1 MEQKPQ
7 ILIVDDE
14 PIVLKR
20 LKTAL
25 EKTGYEVD
33 VCEDGQ
39 AAIERIA
46 EQTYD
51 VVVTDIRMGDVDGID
66 VLDAVRAKSP
76 HTPTIMIT
84 GYASVEAAREA
95 EIKGAFDYLAKPFQ
109 PKDLR
114 KILDKA
120 LKQRRKAGQA

>member
-25 EKTGYEVD
+25 EKSGYEVD
-33 VCEDGQ
+33 VCDNGQ
-39 AAIERIA
+39 AALERIA

-51 VVVTDIRMGDVDGID
+51 VVVTDIRMGEVDGID
-66 VLDAVRAKSP
+66 VLDAVRAKAP

-84 GYASVEAAREA
+84 GYASVEVAREA